1 MNLVG
6 FMQGISDE
14 LQGQF
19 SEYDE
24 NTLVIVVPLGKGR
37 FQAVQGKVQEVDDRG
52 TKTISFTSKVC
63 PFYRQMDL
71 IDFMEENKKMLFSRF
86 IVEDT
91 FIKVEASV
99 FLEFVSQQNKDYL
112 KNAICE
118 VAKVAD
124 KWEHKL
130 TGLDVF

>member
-1 MNLVG
+1 MNLVD
-6 FMQGISDE
+6 FMRDVSEDLE
-14 LQGQF
+14 GQF

-24 NTLVIVVPLGKGR
+24 NTSVIVVPLGKGR
-37 FQAVQGKVQEVDDRG
+37 FQAVQGKVQEVDIQG
-52 TKTISFTSKVC
+52 TKTISFVSKVC

-71 IDFMEENKKMLFSRF
+71 VDFMEENKKMLFSRF
-86 IVEDT
+86 IVEDN

-99 FLEFVSQQNKDYL
+99 FLEFVSEQNKEYL
-112 KNAICE
+112 QNAICE
-118 VAKVAD
+118 VAEVAD

>member
-1 MNLVG
+1 MDLVD
-6 FMQGISDE
+6 FMRMVSEE
-14 LQGQF
+14 LDGQF

-24 NTLVIVVPLGKGR
+24 NTTVIVVPLGKGR
-37 FQAVQGKVQEVDDRG
+37 FQAVQGKMQALDEQG
-52 TKTISFTSKVC
+52 TKTISFVSKVC
-63 PFYRQMDL
+63 PFYQHMDL
-71 IDFMEENKKMLFSRF
+71 VDFMEENKKMLFSRF
-86 IVEDT
+86 VVDDT

-99 FLEFVSQQNKDYL
+99 FREFVSIQNKEYL

-118 VAKVAD
+118 VAEVAD